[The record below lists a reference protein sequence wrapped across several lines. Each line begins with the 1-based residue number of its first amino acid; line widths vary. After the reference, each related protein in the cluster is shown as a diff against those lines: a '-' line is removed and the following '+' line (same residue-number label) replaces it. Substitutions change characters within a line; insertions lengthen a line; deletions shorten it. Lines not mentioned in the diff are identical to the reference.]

1 METILI
7 VLAIFFVLL
16 FLNVPIGTSMGVAS
30 IIGFILIDF
39 NLATVGSIVYTSV
52 SSVSL
57 MCIPG
62 YILAGSMMSQG
73 GIADALVRSMRAWIG
88 HLPGGLAVV
97 TVVACAFFAAITGS
111 SAATLAAVGGLMIP
125 AMLDAGY
132 DKKLSLGVVAGAGSL
147 GILIPPSI
155 PMVLYAT
162 IAGVSVAKIFA
173 AGMLPGLVVVLFYAA
188 YCIIYA
194 IRNKSGMQPRASM
207 KERLHE
213 TWRAIPA
220 ILLPVAILGSIY
232 GGIMTA
238 TEASA
243 FACVYALVV
252 SVFVY
257 HGFTVQS
264 FIACLKAAV
273 RSTASIFFIIVGCGM
288 FAQLLTTL
296 RIPKQLLEMVLSA
309 GVSKVEFILLCD
321 IMLLIMGMFLQG
333 SSIMLIAAPLMA
345 PVAAALDINMIQFG
359 IIMTLGIQV
368 GQMTPPV
375 GLNLFIVAGMQK
387 ERVVTVI
394 KGNFAFLL
402 MLVAVWLIA
411 SVWPG
416 LSTLLPTLMYGA

>member
-1 METILI
+1 MQTILI
-7 VLAIFFVLL
+7 VLAIFFLLL
-16 FLNVPIGTSMGVAS
+16 FLNVPIGVSMGTAS
-30 IIGFILIDF
+30 IIGFILINF

-52 SSVSL
+52 SSASL

-73 GIADALVRSMRAWIG
+73 GIANALVRCMRAWIG
-88 HLPGGLAVV
+88 HLPGGLSVV

-125 AMLDAGY
+125 AMLDANY

-162 IAGVSVAKIFA
+162 IAGVSVKKIFA
-173 AGMLPGLVVVLFYAA
+173 AGMLPGLVVVLLYAG

-194 IRNKSGMQPRASM
+194 IRHKSGMQSRASM
-207 KERLHE
+207 RERVRE

-243 FACVYALVV
+243 FACVYALAV
-252 SVFVY
+252 STLIY
-257 HGFTVQS
+257 HGFTWKS
-264 FIACLKAAV
+264 FLDCLKAAI

-296 RIPKQLLEMVLSA
+296 RIPQTLLEMVLSA
-309 GVSKVEFILLCD
+309 GVGKTAFILLCD
-321 IMLLIMGMFLQG
+321 LMILIMGMFLEG

-345 PVAAALDINMIQFG
+345 PVATALHIDMIQFG

-387 ERVVTVI
+387 ERVITVI
-394 KGNFAFLL
+394 KGNFPFLL
-402 MLVAVWLIA
+402 MLVGTWVLA
-411 SVWPG
+411 SVLPG
-416 LSTLLPTLMYGA
+416 LSTLLPTLMYGT

>member
-1 METILI
+1 MQTILI
-7 VLAIFFVLL
+7 VLAIFFLLL
-16 FLNVPIGTSMGVAS
+16 FLNVPIGVSMGTAS
-30 IIGFILIDF
+30 IIGFILINF

-52 SSVSL
+52 SSASL

-73 GIADALVRSMRAWIG
+73 GIADALVRCMRAWIG
-88 HLPGGLAVV
+88 HLPGGLSVV

-125 AMLDAGY
+125 AMLDANY

-162 IAGVSVAKIFA
+162 IAGVSVKKIFA
-173 AGMLPGLVVVLFYAA
+173 AGMLPDLVVVLLYAG

-194 IRNKSGMQPRASM
+194 IRHKSGLQSRASM
-207 KERLHE
+207 RERLRE

-252 SVFVY
+252 STLIY
-257 HGFTVQS
+257 HGFTWKS
-264 FIACLKAAV
+264 FLDCLKAAI

-296 RIPKQLLEMVLSA
+296 RIPQTLLEMVLSA
-309 GVSKVEFILLCD
+309 GVGKTTFILLCD
-321 IMLLIMGMFLQG
+321 LMILIMGMFLEG

-345 PVAAALDINMIQFG
+345 PVATALHIDMIQFG

-387 ERVVTVI
+387 ERVITVI
-394 KGNFAFLL
+394 KGNFPFLL
-402 MLVAVWLIA
+402 MLVGTWVLA
-411 SVWPG
+411 SVLPG
-416 LSTLLPTLMYGA
+416 LSTLLPTLMYGT

>member
-1 METILI
+1 MQTILI
-7 VLAIFFVLL
+7 VLAIFFLLL
-16 FLNVPIGTSMGVAS
+16 FLNVPIGTSMGTAS

-52 SSVSL
+52 SSASL

-73 GIADALVRSMRAWIG
+73 GIADALVRCMRSWIG
-88 HLPGGLAVV
+88 HLPGGLSVV

-173 AGMLPGLVVVLFYAA
+173 AGMLPGLVVVLLYAG
-188 YCIIYA
+188 YCVVYA
-194 IRNKSGMQPRASM
+194 IRHKSGMQPKASM
-207 KERLHE
+207 RERLKE
-213 TWRAIPA
+213 TWHAIPA

-232 GGIMTA
+232 GGVMTA

-252 SVFVY
+252 LPWFI
-257 HGFTVQS
+257 TVS
-264 FIACLKAAV
+264 
-273 RSTASIFFIIVGCGM
+273 R
-288 FAQLLTTL
+288 
-296 RIPKQLLEMVLSA
+296 
-309 GVSKVEFILLCD
+309 
-321 IMLLIMGMFLQG
+321 
-333 SSIMLIAAPLMA
+333 
-345 PVAAALDINMIQFG
+345 
-359 IIMTLGIQV
+359 
-368 GQMTPPV
+368 
-375 GLNLFIVAGMQK
+375 
-387 ERVVTVI
+387 
-394 KGNFAFLL
+394 
-402 MLVAVWLIA
+402 
-411 SVWPG
+411 
-416 LSTLLPTLMYGA
+416 

>member
-1 METILI
+1 
-7 VLAIFFVLL
+7 
-16 FLNVPIGTSMGVAS
+16 
-30 IIGFILIDF
+30 
-39 NLATVGSIVYTSV
+39 
-52 SSVSL
+52 

-207 KERLHE
+207 KERLYE

-252 SVFVY
+252 SIFVY

-296 RIPKQLLEMVLSA
+296 RIPQQLLEMVLSA

-321 IMLLIMGMFLQG
+321 IMLLIMGMFLEG

-345 PVAAALDINMIQFG
+345 PVASALGIDMIQFG

-402 MLVAVWLIA
+402 MLVAVWMIA
-411 SVWPG
+411 SILPG
-416 LSTLLPTLMYGA
+416 LSTWLPTLMYGA

>member
-1 METILI
+1 MQTILL
-7 VLAIFFVLL
+7 VLAIFFLFL
-16 FLNVPIGTSMGVAS
+16 FLNVPIGTSMGAAS

-52 SSVSL
+52 SSTSL

-73 GIADALVRSMRAWIG
+73 GIADALVRCMRAWIG
-88 HLPGGLAVV
+88 HIPGGLSVV

-173 AGMLPGLVVVLFYAA
+173 AGMLPGLVVVLLYAG
-188 YCIIYA
+188 YCVIYA
-194 IRNKSGMQPRASM
+194 IRHKSGMQPKASM
-207 KERLHE
+207 QERLKE
-213 TWRAIPA
+213 TWRAVPA

-243 FACVYALVV
+243 FACVYALSV
-252 SVFVY
+252 STVVY
-257 HGFTVQS
+257 HGFTWKN
-264 FIACLKAAV
+264 FFDCLKAAI

-296 RIPKQLLEMVLSA
+296 RIPQTLLEMVLSA
-309 GVSKVEFILLCD
+309 GVSKTVFILLCD
-321 IMLLIMGMFLQG
+321 AMILIMGMFLEG

-345 PVAAALDINMIQFG
+345 PVAVALGIDMIQFG

-387 ERVVTVI
+387 ERVITVI
-394 KGNFAFLL
+394 KGNFPFLM
-402 MLVAVWLIA
+402 MLIGTWMLA
-411 SVWPG
+411 SVLPV
-416 LSTLLPTLMYGA
+416 LSTWLPTLMYGI

>member
-1 METILI
+1 MQTIII
-7 VLAIFFVLL
+7 VLIIFFILL

-39 NLATVGSIVYTSV
+39 NLATVGSIVFTAV

-73 GIADALVRSMRAWIG
+73 GIADALVKCMSAWIG
-88 HLPGGLAVV
+88 HLPGGLSIV

-125 AMLDAGY
+125 AMLNADY
-132 DKKLSLGVVAGAGSL
+132 DKKLALGVVAGAGSL

-173 AGMLPGLVVVLFYAA
+173 AGMLPGLVVVVVYSIYCIFYAA
-188 YCIIYA
+188 RRKPGVGA
-194 IRNKSGMQPRASM
+194 RASM
-207 KERLHE
+207 KERLSV
-213 TWRAIPA
+213 TWKAIPA
-220 ILLPVAILGSIY
+220 IFLPVAILGSIY

-243 FACVYALVV
+243 FACVYALFV

-257 HGFTVQS
+257 HGFTVAS
-264 FIACLKAAV
+264 FIECLKAAV
-273 RSTASIFFIIVGCGM
+273 KSTASIFFIIVGCGM

-296 RIPKQLLEMVLSA
+296 RIPQQILEAVISSQMSP
-309 GVSKVEFILLCD
+309 VSFILLCD
-321 IMLLIMGMFLQG
+321 FMLLIMGMFLEG

-345 PVAAALDINMIQFG
+345 PVAMALGIDMIQFG
-359 IIMTLGIQV
+359 IVMTLGIQV

-387 ERVVTVI
+387 ERVITVI
-394 KGNFAFLL
+394 KGNFPFLL
-402 MLVAVWLIA
+402 MLVGVWLLA
-411 SVWPG
+411 SVLPG

>member
-1 METILI
+1 
-7 VLAIFFVLL
+7 
-16 FLNVPIGTSMGVAS
+16 MGVAS

-207 KERLHE
+207 KERLYE

-252 SVFVY
+252 SIFVY

-264 FIACLKAAV
+264 FIACLKDSV

-296 RIPKQLLEMVLSA
+296 RIPQQLLEMVLSA

-321 IMLLIMGMFLQG
+321 IMLLIMGMFLEG

-345 PVAAALDINMIQFG
+345 PVASALGIDMIQFG

-402 MLVAVWLIA
+402 MLVAVWMIA
-411 SVWPG
+411 SILPG
-416 LSTLLPTLMYGA
+416 LSTWLPTLMYGA

>member
-1 METILI
+1 MQTIII
-7 VLAIFFVLL
+7 VLLIFFILL
-16 FLNVPIGTSMGVAS
+16 FMNIPIGTSMGVAS
-30 IIGFILIDF
+30 IIGFIMIDF
-39 NLATVGSIVYTSV
+39 NLATVGSIVYTAV

-73 GIADALVRSMRAWIG
+73 GIANALVKCMSAWIG
-88 HLPGGLAVV
+88 HLPGGLSIV

-125 AMLDAGY
+125 AMLDAKY
-132 DKKLSLGVVAGAGSL
+132 DKEISMGVVAGAGSL

-173 AGMLPGLVVVLFYAA
+173 AGMLPGLLVVFVYAV

-194 IRNKSGMQPRASM
+194 AKHKQGMRPKTSM
-207 KERLHE
+207 RERFRV
-213 TWRAIPA
+213 TWKAIPA
-220 ILLPVAILGSIY
+220 IFLPVAILGSIY

-243 FACVYALVV
+243 FACVYAFLV
-252 SVFVY
+252 SIFIY
-257 HGFTVQS
+257 KGFTFHS
-264 FIACLKAAV
+264 FIDCIKAAV

-296 RIPKQLLEMVLSA
+296 RIPQQILEAVVSARLSQI
-309 GVSKVEFILLCD
+309 SFILICD
-321 IMLLIMGMFLQG
+321 AMLLIMGMFLEG

-345 PVAAALDINMIQFG
+345 PVAQALGINMIQFG

-387 ERVVTVI
+387 ERVITVI
-394 KGNFAFLL
+394 KGNFPFLL
-402 MLVAVWLIA
+402 MLVGVWLLA
-411 SVWPG
+411 SVLPG
-416 LSTLLPTLMYGA
+416 LSTLLPALIYGA

>member
-1 METILI
+1 MQTILI
-7 VLAIFFVLL
+7 VLAIFFLLL
-16 FLNVPIGTSMGVAS
+16 FLNVPIGTSMGTAS

-52 SSVSL
+52 SSASL

-73 GIADALVRSMRAWIG
+73 GIADALVRCMRSWIG
-88 HLPGGLAVV
+88 HLPGGLSVV

-132 DKKLSLGVVAGAGSL
+132 DKKLSLGVVAGVGSL

-155 PMVLYAT
+155 PMVLYTT

-173 AGMLPGLVVVLFYAA
+173 AGMLPGLVVVLLYAG
-188 YCIIYA
+188 YCVVYA
-194 IRNKSGMQPRASM
+194 IRHKSGMQPKASM
-207 KERLHE
+207 RERLKE
-213 TWRAIPA
+213 TWHAIPA

-232 GGIMTA
+232 GGVMTA

-252 SVFVY
+252 STVVY
-257 HGFTVQS
+257 HGFTLKS
-264 FIACLKAAV
+264 FLNCLKAAI

-296 RIPKQLLEMVLSA
+296 RIPQQLLEMVLSA
-309 GVSKVEFILLCD
+309 GVGKTAFILLCD
-321 IMLLIMGMFLQG
+321 LMILIMGMFLEG

-345 PVAAALDINMIQFG
+345 PVALALDINMLQFG

-387 ERVVTVI
+387 ERVITVI
-394 KGNFAFLL
+394 KGNFPFLL
-402 MLVAVWLIA
+402 MLIGTWVLA
-411 SVWPG
+411 SVLPG
-416 LSTLLPTLMYGA
+416 LSTLLPTLMYGV

>member
-1 METILI
+1 MQTILI
-7 VLAIFFVLL
+7 VLAIFFLLL
-16 FLNVPIGTSMGVAS
+16 FLNVPIGVSMGTAS
-30 IIGFILIDF
+30 IIGFILINF

-52 SSVSL
+52 SSASL

-73 GIADALVRSMRAWIG
+73 GIADALVRCMRAWIG
-88 HLPGGLAVV
+88 HLPGGLSVV

-125 AMLDAGY
+125 AMLDANY

-162 IAGVSVAKIFA
+162 IAGVSVKKIFA
-173 AGMLPGLVVVLFYAA
+173 AGMLPGLVVVLLYAG
-188 YCIIYA
+188 YCVIYA
-194 IRNKSGMQPRASM
+194 IRHKSGMQSRASM
-207 KERLHE
+207 RERLRE

-252 SVFVY
+252 STLIY
-257 HGFTVQS
+257 HGFTWKS
-264 FIACLKAAV
+264 FLGCLKAAI

-296 RIPKQLLEMVLSA
+296 RIPQTLLEMVLSA
-309 GVSKVEFILLCD
+309 GVGKTTFILLCD
-321 IMLLIMGMFLQG
+321 LMILIMGMFLEG

-345 PVAAALDINMIQFG
+345 PVATALHIDMLQFG

-387 ERVVTVI
+387 ERVITVI
-394 KGNFAFLL
+394 KGNFPFLL
-402 MLVAVWLIA
+402 MLVGTWVLA
-411 SVWPG
+411 SVLPG
-416 LSTLLPTLMYGA
+416 LSTLLPTLMYGT